1 MSRIYPLPMLTPND
15 VESPTIE
22 EMWLKFSQCIPPG
35 TCPEHVREFRNAFY
49 SGSLGLIN
57 EAMKLSRGDESPR
70 TLSLPHLLSRA
81 CAGDRDP
88 AYQAT
93 DGSRMA

>member
-57 EAMKLSRGDESPR
+57 EAMKLSRGDFYDVFDQMILWFEE
-70 TLSLPHLLSRA
+70 LSTYVDSLEQPK
-81 CAGDRDP
+81 
-88 AYQAT
+88 T
-93 DGSRMA
+93 T